1 MKKLGIIGG
10 MGPLATARLFE
21 LIVEMTK
28 SDSDAGHIRT
38 LIDCNPGI
46 PDRTRAILDGGESP
60 VPEIVKTAEGLIDSG
75 AEVLLLACNT
85 SHYYFEEIE
94 AALQK
99 FAVNPTDKNDGIGEN
114 TQSVEEMGGSE
125 KNMDREEE
133 SKGTEKNSNGE
144 EVTTGGVKLIN
155 LIEETGNVLR
165 EKGLTRVGVLAT
177 RGAVEGK
184 VFEKYLEPMGISVIT
199 PDKKGQDSVNS
210 VIYDAVKAGRD
221 LSEELAGEFCETC
234 RNLIARGAQA
244 LILGCT
250 EIPLAMDAAGLWDKL
265 DDIVFVDT
273 IRVLAQAG
281 IREARG
287 KV

>member
-21 LIVEMTK
+21 MIVEMTK

-60 VPEIVKTAEGLIDSG
+60 VSEIVKTAEGLIDSG

-94 AALQK
+94 TALQK
-99 FAVNPTDKNDGIGEN
+99 CAVNPTDKNDGIGEK
-114 TQSVEEMGGSE
+114 TQSVEEMGGTE

-133 SKGTEKNSNGE
+133 LKGTEKNSNGE
-144 EVTTGGVKLIN
+144 EATIGGVKLIN

-184 VFEKYLEPMGISVIT
+184 VFEKYLEPMGISVMV
-199 PDKKGQDSVNS
+199 PDHNGQGTVNS
-210 VIYDAVKAGRD
+210 VIYDAVKAGRK
-221 LSEELAGEFCETC
+221 LSEELADNYCETC
-234 RNLIARGAQA
+234 RDLVARGAQA

-250 EIPLAMDAAGLWDKL
+250 EIPLAMDEAGLWEKL

>member
-46 PDRTRAILDGGESP
+46 P
-60 VPEIVKTAEGLIDSG
+60 
-75 AEVLLLACNT
+75 
-85 SHYYFEEIE
+85 YFFEEIE
-94 AALQK
+94 SAL
-99 FAVNPTDKNDGIGEN
+99 GE
-114 TQSVEEMGGSE
+114 SVEKPLCKKDGFVTE
-125 KNMDREEE
+125 KMPVSEEE
-133 SKGTEKNSNGE
+133 TAGR
-144 EVTTGGVKLIN
+144 VKLIN
-155 LIEETGNVLR
+155 LIEETGRAVL

-199 PDKKGQDSVNS
+199 PDQNGQGTVNS
-210 VIYDAVKAGRD
+210 VIYDAVKAGRK
-221 LSEELAGEFCETC
+221 LSEELADNFCETC
-234 RNLIARGAQA
+234 RDLIARGAQA

-250 EIPLAMDAAGLWDKL
+250 EIPLAMDAAGLQML
-265 DDIVFVDT
+265 HNCICRSMQLIV
-273 IRVLAQAG
+273 A
-281 IREARG
+281 
-287 KV
+287 

>member
-46 PDRTRAILDGGESP
+46 PDRTRAILEGGESP
-60 VPEIVKTAEGLIDSG
+60 VPEIVRTAKGLADSG

-85 SHYYFEEIE
+85 SHYFFEEIE
-94 AALQK
+94 SALGESAEK
-99 FAVNPTDKNDGIGEN
+99 PLCKKDGFV
-114 TQSVEEMGGSE
+114 TE
-125 KNMDREEE
+125 KMPVSEEE
-133 SKGTEKNSNGE
+133 TAGR
-144 EVTTGGVKLIN
+144 VKLIN
-155 LIEETGNVLR
+155 LIEETGRVVL

-199 PDKKGQDSVNS
+199 PDQNGQGTVNS
-210 VIYDAVKAGRD
+210 VIYDAVKAGRK
-221 LSEELAGEFCETC
+221 LSEELADNFCETC
-234 RNLIARGAQA
+234 RDLIARGAQA

>member
-21 LIVEMTK
+21 MIVELTK

-60 VPEIVKTAEGLIDSG
+60 VPEIVKTAKGLITQG

-94 AALQK
+94 NAL
-99 FAVNPTDKNDGIGEN
+99 
-114 TQSVEEMGGSE
+114 
-125 KNMDREEE
+125 REETVMAGDAGK
-133 SKGTEKNSNGE
+133 STGE
-144 EVTTGGVKLIN
+144 TVHKVKLIN
-155 LIEETGNVLR
+155 LIEETGKTVL
-165 EKGLTRVGVLAT
+165 EKGMTRVGVLAT
-177 RGAVEGK
+177 RGAVEGR
-184 VFEKYLEPMGISVIT
+184 VFDKYLTPMGIECVY
-199 PDKKGQDSVNS
+199 PDPEGQKVVNAL
-210 VIYDAVKAGRD
+210 IYDAVKAGRD
-221 LSEELAGEFCETC
+221 LSGKLADDFCKTC
-234 RNLIARGAQA
+234 RELVERGAQA

-250 EIPLAMDAAGLWDKL
+250 EIPLAMDGAGLWEKL

>member
-99 FAVNPTDKNDGIGEN
+99 CAVNPTDKNDGIGEN

-199 PDKKGQDSVNS
+199 PDKKGQDSVNA

-221 LSEELAGEFCETC
+221 LSEELADNFCETC
-234 RNLIARGAQA
+234 RDLIARGAQA

-250 EIPLAMDAAGLWDKL
+250 EIPLAMDGAGLWEKL

>member
-1 MKKLGIIGG
+1 
-10 MGPLATARLFE
+10 
-21 LIVEMTK
+21 MTK

-60 VPEIVKTAEGLIDSG
+60 VPEIVKTAKGLIMQG

-94 AALQK
+94 NVL
-99 FAVNPTDKNDGIGEN
+99 
-114 TQSVEEMGGSE
+114 
-125 KNMDREEE
+125 REETVGTGDAGK
-133 SKGTEKNSNGE
+133 SK
-144 EVTTGGVKLIN
+144 VKLIN
-155 LIEETGNVLR
+155 LIEETGKTVL
-165 EKGLTRVGVLAT
+165 EKGMTRVGVLAT

-199 PDKKGQDSVNS
+199 PDQNGQGTVNS
-210 VIYDAVKAGRD
+210 VIYDAVKAGRK
-221 LSEELAGEFCETC
+221 LSEELADNFCETC
-234 RNLIARGAQA
+234 RDLIACGAQT

-273 IRVLAQAG
+273 IRVLA
-281 IREARG
+281 
-287 KV
+287 

>member
-85 SHYYFEEIE
+85 SHYYFEEIK
-94 AALQK
+94 AALKETINDKIARNNCVISNLESAQK
-99 FAVNPTDKNDGIGEN
+99 TRDK
-114 TQSVEEMGGSE
+114 
-125 KNMDREEE
+125 
-133 SKGTEKNSNGE
+133 
-144 EVTTGGVKLIN
+144 VKLVN

-184 VFEKYLEPMGISVIT
+184 VFEKYLEPMGISVKT
-199 PDKKGQDSVNS
+199 PDQKGQNTVNS

-221 LSEELAGEFCETC
+221 LSEELAGEFCKTC
-234 RNLIARGAQA
+234 RDLIARGAQA